1 MKATGASRIDPPT
14 LDPTNSLALKKQAD
28 VLHRSIY
35 ACFVLCA
42 VHDVNDK
49 DGNDGDVEALSAALT
64 DSGCL
69 ATL

>member
-1 MKATGASRIDPPT
+1 MF
-14 LDPTNSLALKKQAD
+14 
-28 VLHRSIY
+28 SII
-35 ACFVLCA
+35 AFIRALCA

-64 DSGCL
+64 DSGCM

>member
-1 MKATGASRIDPPT
+1 MF
-14 LDPTNSLALKKQAD
+14 
-28 VLHRSIY
+28 SIT
-35 ACFVLCA
+35 AFMLCA